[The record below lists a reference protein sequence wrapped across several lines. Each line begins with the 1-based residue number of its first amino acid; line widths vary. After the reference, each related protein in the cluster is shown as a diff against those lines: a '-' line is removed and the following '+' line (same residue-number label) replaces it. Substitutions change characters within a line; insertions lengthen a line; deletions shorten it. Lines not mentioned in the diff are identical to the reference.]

1 MRPQPPPPDFLV
13 PCSLVP
19 GPAEPLPPRPK
30 TTSPVLQSAPKPAFL
45 SEGQPVARLEEEI
58 GKRIEPQRAGA
69 LASFVALQGN
79 DLLKDAPP
87 PERRQPQ
94 GYITVESK
102 PESIRSAT
110 GRNRATPP
118 EKRPKTEEDP
128 VESPDTPL
136 KPHDDEQ
143 PRRGDV
149 PGGPGNESGDLQRF
163 AQDFVR
169 TGQTGSVGEQ
179 HRFYAESVHFYG
191 EGNLSWASVAA
202 ATRRY

>member
-1 MRPQPPPPDFLV
+1 M
-13 PCSLVP
+13 
-19 GPAEPLPPRPK
+19 
-30 TTSPVLQSAPKPAFL
+30 

-69 LASFVALQGN
+69 LASFVAMQGN

-102 PESIRSAT
+102 AEPIRSAT

-118 EKRPKTEEDP
+118 EKRPKTEEGP
-128 VESPDTPL
+128 VDSPDTSL
-136 KPHDDEQ
+136 KPHDEQ

-149 PGGPGNESGDLQRF
+149 AGGPGNESGDLPR
-163 AQDFVR
+163 DLDWSR
-169 TGQTGSVGEQ
+169 RLKG
-179 HRFYAESVHFYG
+179 HFD
-191 EGNLSWASVAA
+191 
-202 ATRRY
+202 RRSSQ